1 MRSVVTISGSL
12 SLFMVTFSVRPS
24 AQPEAKATPAPTEE
38 AVHGVKAED
47 RTDMV
52 EALSI
57 VDQAIIVN
65 VEKLVTHEEKAALE
79 QLPLREQIPAR
90 IAAMDKEEI
99 AAFRQIPEENSPV
112 ETVEMDG
119 VEYRFFVLEGTIET
133 EGGARSERYGFRE
146 EEGAWIFGKLSVADI
161 MK

>member
-1 MRSVVTISGSL
+1 MRSVVPISGSVSPFMATL
-12 SLFMVTFSVRPS
+12 SVQPTAR
-24 AQPEAKATPAPTEE
+24 PEAKATSVPTEE

-47 RTDMV
+47 KTDMV
-52 EALSI
+52 ETFST
-57 VDQAIIVN
+57 VTQAIIVN
-65 VEKLVTHEEKAALE
+65 VEKLVTHEEKEALE

-99 AAFRQIPEENSPV
+99 AAFRQVPEENSPV

-119 VEYRFFVLEGTIET
+119 VEYCFFVLKGTIET
-133 EGGARSERYGFRE
+133 EAGARSGRCGFRE

>member
-1 MRSVVTISGSL
+1 MRSVVPISGSL

-47 RTDMV
+47 RTDMG

-99 AAFRQIPEENSPV
+99 AAFQQIPEENSPV
-112 ETVEMDG
+112 RRWKWTAWNIASLCSKGPSKPKG
-119 VEYRFFVLEGTIET
+119 VRGVSVTASVRKKAHGF
-133 EGGARSERYGFRE
+133 SESS
-146 EEGAWIFGKLSVADI
+146 AWRI
-161 MK
+161 

>member
-1 MRSVVTISGSL
+1 MRSVVPISGSL

-24 AQPEAKATPAPTEE
+24 ARPEAKGTSLPTEE
-38 AVHGVKAED
+38 VVHGVKAED
-47 RTDMV
+47 KTDMV
-52 EALSI
+52 EALSTA
-57 VDQAIIVN
+57 DQAIIVN

-112 ETVEMDG
+112 RRWKWTAWNIASLCSKWPSKPK
-119 VEYRFFVLEGTIET
+119 RAR
-133 EGGARSERYGFRE
+133 GASAAASVRKKAHGFSESS
-146 EEGAWIFGKLSVADI
+146 AWRI
-161 MK
+161 

>member
-1 MRSVVTISGSL
+1 MRSVVPISGSL
-12 SLFMVTFSVRPS
+12 SLFMVTFSVRLS
-24 AQPEAKATPAPTEE
+24 NVQPEAKATPAPTEE

-47 RTDMV
+47 RTDMG

-79 QLPLREQIPAR
+79 QLPLREQIPAC

-99 AAFRQIPEENSPV
+99 AAFRRGISLLCARRDHRN
-112 ETVEMDG
+112 
-119 VEYRFFVLEGTIET
+119 RR
-133 EGGARSERYGFRE
+133 GARGVSVTASVRKKAHGFSESS
-146 EEGAWIFGKLSVADI
+146 AWRI
-161 MK
+161 

>member
-1 MRSVVTISGSL
+1 MRSVVPISGSV
-12 SLFMVTFSVRPS
+12 SLFMVTFSVRLS
-24 AQPEAKATPAPTEE
+24 NVQPEAKATPAPTEE
-38 AVHGVKAED
+38 VVHGVKAED
-47 RTDMV
+47 KTDMV
-52 EALSI
+52 EALSTA
-57 VDQAIIVN
+57 DQAIIVN

-133 EGGARSERYGFRE
+133 EGGRAE
-146 EEGAWIFGKLSVADI
+146 
-161 MK
+161 